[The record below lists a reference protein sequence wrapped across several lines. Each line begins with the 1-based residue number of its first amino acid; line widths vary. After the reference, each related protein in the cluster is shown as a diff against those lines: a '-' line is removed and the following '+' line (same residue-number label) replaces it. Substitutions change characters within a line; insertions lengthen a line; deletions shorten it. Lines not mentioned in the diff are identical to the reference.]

1 MPGRVGPGSGGDVAR
16 LGGSRSG
23 QRPLTA
29 DTTALTLAHATPD
42 AELLAVLQGVL
53 EAVLSHD
60 TAPADLLGL
69 PGGSPALGEE
79 EVGVD
84 AQTVGEILPGLLFG
98 FGFVVERHENLR
110 HDNDL
115 VRPGP
120 PASCHRCN
128 YTTVTLRL

>member
-1 MPGRVGPGSGGDVAR
+1 MPGRVRPGSGGDVAR

-69 PGGSPALGEE
+69 PGGSPRSGKKRSGSTPRQLAK
-79 EVGVD
+79 
-84 AQTVGEILPGLLFG
+84 
-98 FGFVVERHENLR
+98 
-110 HDNDL
+110 
-115 VRPGP
+115 
-120 PASCHRCN
+120 SCQDFSS
-128 YTTVTLRL
+128 VSVSS